1 VLFAWIL
8 YSVGYSFNLHN
19 ITKITPPITCV
30 GFFNIVDLLKLKPEL
45 MKKIYLTQET
55 YDNTYYFKQDTL
67 YEVVTQEEL
76 EIIKLDKYKE
86 VKL

>member
-1 VLFAWIL
+1 
-8 YSVGYSFNLHN
+8 
-19 ITKITPPITCV
+19 
-30 GFFNIVDLLKLKPEL
+30 